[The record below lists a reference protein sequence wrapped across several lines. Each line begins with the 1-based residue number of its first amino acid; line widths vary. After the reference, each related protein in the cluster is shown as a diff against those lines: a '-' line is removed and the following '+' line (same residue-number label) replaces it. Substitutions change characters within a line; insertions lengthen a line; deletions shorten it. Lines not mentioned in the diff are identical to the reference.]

1 MKKILVDQLQP
12 GQKIGEPII
21 SSNGQLLIHQ
31 GTTLTNAI
39 IDRLHQH
46 DVQFVK
52 LIASDEQQTTD
63 KGIDRKAA
71 VHTIKKSF
79 QSLNEP
85 EITTKTYLAER
96 TAKELNSVVLNVK
109 DSLKEREE
117 LVSLLTEAFI
127 FDDYIFDHSLNV
139 TIYTLTI
146 AKELGFNDNEL
157 LEIGLGALLHDIGK
171 MKIPKQILQKTGSLT
186 EEEFAIVKNHSSFGY
201 EMLKDI
207 PGIPDSVVRSVFEH
221 HERLNGSGY
230 PNGLKGNDIHLYAK
244 VIGVADVFDAITTNR
259 VYRNAR
265 LPHDAL
271 EVLYAGSGTLFEQK
285 YIELFRQNVSVY
297 PNGLQLSL
305 SDGSKGI
312 VVKQNSEL
320 TDRPVLEIFEK
331 NGVLLEEKYEVN
343 LAKTFNLVV
352 IDYE

>member
-31 GTTLTNAI
+31 GTTLTEAI
-39 IDRLHQH
+39 IDRLYQH
-46 DVQFVK
+46 NVPFVT
-52 LIASDEQQTTD
+52 LMESGDQQTKD
-63 KGIDRKAA
+63 LGIDRKAA

-85 EITTKTYLAER
+85 TITTKTYLAEQ
-96 TAKELNSVVLNVK
+96 TAKELKSVVFHVK
-109 DSLKEREE
+109 DSLDEREE

-146 AKELGFNDNEL
+146 AKELGFNDKEL

-171 MKIPKQILQKTGSLT
+171 MKIPKQILQKTGRLS

-201 EMLKDI
+201 EMLKGI
-207 PGIPDSVVRSVFEH
+207 AGIPESVVRSVLEH
-221 HERLNGSGY
+221 HERLDGTGY
-230 PNGLKGNDIHLYAK
+230 PLGMKGDDIHLYAK

-265 LPHDAL
+265 LPHEAL
-271 EVLYAGSGTLFEQK
+271 EVLYAGSGTLFEQR

-297 PNGLQLSL
+297 PNGLKLTL

-312 VVKQNSEL
+312 VVKQNDEL
-320 TDRPVLEIFEK
+320 TDRPVLEIFEQ
-331 NGVLLEEKYEVN
+331 NGHLLEEKYEVN